1 MNNILSFDIET
12 GNTAAD
18 IGGWQNTH
26 MWQVT
31 CVTTTD
37 GENNTVYI
45 DKPMEIEGAV
55 VKELKQLKYD
65 LDDHFQKG
73 GKLLGHNI
81 VAFDLPALRDS
92 MDIFIVRK
100 YLEEKETR
108 CIDTSRMMTK
118 AAGKRV
124 QLDNLAKCNLN
135 SQKSGDG
142 LMAVR
147 WWSEGKYEDVAKYC
161 LKDSQLTL
169 DVWKM
174 GVENGNLSF
183 FDEDLGE
190 LVKIDLEW

>member
-1 MNNILSFDIET
+1 MSKILSFDIET

-45 DKPMEIEGAV
+45 DKPVEIDGAV
-55 VKELKQLKYD
+55 VKELKQLKFD

-100 YLEEKETR
+100 YLEERETR

-147 WWSEGKYEDVAKYC
+147 WWSEGRYEDVAEYC

>member
-1 MNNILSFDIET
+1 MNKILSFDIET

-45 DKPMEIEGAV
+45 DKPVEIDGAV
-55 VKELKQLKYD
+55 VKGLKQLKFD

-92 MDIFIVRK
+92 MDIYIVRK

-118 AAGKRV
+118 AAGKRI

-142 LMAVR
+142 LMAVK
-147 WWSEGKYEDVAKYC
+147 WWSEGRYEDVAEYC

-174 GVENGNLSF
+174 GVEKGNLSF

-190 LVKIDLEW
+190 LVKIELEW

>member
-135 SQKSGDG
+135 SEKSGDG

-174 GVENGNLSF
+174 GVEKGNLSF

>member
-118 AAGKRV
+118 AAGKRI

-135 SQKSGDG
+135 SKKSGDG

-147 WWSEGKYEDVAKYC
+147 WWGEGKYEDVAKYC

>member
-1 MNNILSFDIET
+1 MSKILSFDIET

-45 DKPMEIEGAV
+45 DKPVEIDGAV
-55 VKELKQLKYD
+55 VKELKQLKFD

-92 MDIFIVRK
+92 MDIYIVRK

-142 LMAVR
+142 IMAVR
-147 WWSEGKYEDVAKYC
+147 WWSEGRYEDVAEYC

>member
-1 MNNILSFDIET
+1 
-12 GNTAAD
+12 
-18 IGGWQNTH
+18 
-26 MWQVT
+26 
-31 CVTTTD
+31 
-37 GENNTVYI
+37 
-45 DKPMEIEGAV
+45 
-55 VKELKQLKYD
+55 
-65 LDDHFQKG
+65 
-73 GKLLGHNI
+73 
-81 VAFDLPALRDS
+81 
-92 MDIFIVRK
+92 MDIYIVRK

-118 AAGKRV
+118 AAGKRIP
-124 QLDNLAKCNLN
+124 LDNLAKCNLN

-142 LMAVR
+142 LSAVR
-147 WWSEGKYEDVAKYC
+147 WWGEGKYEEVAKYC

>member
-1 MNNILSFDIET
+1 MSKILSFDIET

-45 DKPMEIEGAV
+45 DKPVEIDGAV
-55 VKELKQLKYD
+55 VKELKQLKFD

-92 MDIFIVRK
+92 MDIYIVRK

-142 LMAVR
+142 IMAVR
-147 WWSEGKYEDVAKYC
+147 WWSEGRYEDVAEYC

-183 FDEDLGE
+183 FDEALGE

>member
-45 DKPMEIEGAV
+45 DKPVEIDGAV

-92 MDIFIVRK
+92 MDIYIVRK

-108 CIDTSRMMTK
+108 CIDTSRMVTK

>member
-37 GENNTVYI
+37 GENNTIYI

-118 AAGKRV
+118 AAGKRI

-135 SQKSGDG
+135 SKKSGDG

-147 WWSEGKYEDVAKYC
+147 WWGEGKYEDVAKYC

>member
-1 MNNILSFDIET
+1 MNKILSFDIET

-26 MWQVT
+26 MWKVT

-45 DKPMEIEGAV
+45 DKAVEVEGAV

-92 MDIFIVRK
+92 MDIYIVRK
-100 YLEEKETR
+100 YLEDKETR

-118 AAGKRV
+118 AAGKRI
-124 QLDNLAKCNLN
+124 QLDNLAKCNLD
-135 SQKSGDG
+135 SKKSGDG
-142 LMAVR
+142 LAAVR
-147 WWSEGKYEDVAKYC
+147 WWSEGKYEEVAKYC

-174 GVENGNLSF
+174 GVETGNLSF
-183 FDEDLGE
+183 FDEDSGE

>member
-1 MNNILSFDIET
+1 MNNVLSFDIET

-92 MDIFIVRK
+92 MDIYIVRK

-108 CIDTSRMMTK
+108 CIDTSRMVTK

>member
-92 MDIFIVRK
+92 MDIYIVRK

-108 CIDTSRMMTK
+108 CIDTSRMVTK

>member
-12 GNTAAD
+12 GNSAAD

-92 MDIFIVRK
+92 MDIYIVRK

-118 AAGKRV
+118 AAGKRI
-124 QLDNLAKCNLN
+124 QLDNLAKCNLD
-135 SQKSGDG
+135 SGKSGDG
-142 LMAVR
+142 LAAVR
-147 WWSEGKYEDVAKYC
+147 WWAEGKYEDVAKYC

-174 GVENGNLSF
+174 GVKNGNLSF

-190 LVKIDLEW
+190 LVKIDLDW

>member
-1 MNNILSFDIET
+1 MSKVLSFDIET

-92 MDIFIVRK
+92 MDIYIVRK

>member
-65 LDDHFQKG
+65 LDDHFTCVARFN
-73 GKLLGHNI
+73 GH
-81 VAFDLPALRDS
+81 LHCP
-92 MDIFIVRK
+92 
-100 YLEEKETR
+100 
-108 CIDTSRMMTK
+108 
-118 AAGKRV
+118 
-124 QLDNLAKCNLN
+124 
-135 SQKSGDG
+135 
-142 LMAVR
+142 
-147 WWSEGKYEDVAKYC
+147 
-161 LKDSQLTL
+161 
-169 DVWKM
+169 
-174 GVENGNLSF
+174 
-183 FDEDLGE
+183 
-190 LVKIDLEW
+190 

>member
-1 MNNILSFDIET
+1 MSKILSFDIET

-45 DKPMEIEGAV
+45 DKPVEIDGAV
-55 VKELKQLKYD
+55 VKELKQLKFD

-92 MDIFIVRK
+92 MDIYIVRK

-147 WWSEGKYEDVAKYC
+147 WWSEGRYEDVAEYC

>member
-1 MNNILSFDIET
+1 MNKILSFDIET

-45 DKPMEIEGAV
+45 DKPVEIDGAV
-55 VKELKQLKYD
+55 VKELKQLKFD

-92 MDIFIVRK
+92 MDIYIVRK

-108 CIDTSRMMTK
+108 CIDTSRMVTK

-147 WWSEGKYEDVAKYC
+147 WWSEGRYEDVAEYC

>member
-92 MDIFIVRK
+92 MDIYIVRK

-108 CIDTSRMMTK
+108 CIDTSRMVTK

-147 WWSEGKYEDVAKYC
+147 WWGEGKYEDVAKYC

>member
-37 GENNTVYI
+37 GENNTIYV

-92 MDIFIVRK
+92 MDIYIVRK

-118 AAGKRV
+118 AAGKRI

>member
-1 MNNILSFDIET
+1 MSKILSFDIET

-45 DKPMEIEGAV
+45 DKPVEIDGAV
-55 VKELKQLKYD
+55 VKELKQLKFD

-92 MDIFIVRK
+92 MDIYIVRK
-100 YLEEKETR
+100 YLEERETR

-147 WWSEGKYEDVAKYC
+147 WWSEGRYEDVAEYC

>member
-92 MDIFIVRK
+92 MDIYIVRK

>member
-1 MNNILSFDIET
+1 
-12 GNTAAD
+12 
-18 IGGWQNTH
+18 
-26 MWQVT
+26 
-31 CVTTTD
+31 
-37 GENNTVYI
+37 
-45 DKPMEIEGAV
+45 MEIEGAV

-92 MDIFIVRK
+92 MDIYIVRK